1 MAAGPH
7 GKVLVSEDDPRTA
20 ALIST
25 YLEREGFEPLTA
37 GDGKLGLQK
46 IRSHHP
52 VLVILDIMLP
62 GMDGWDI
69 CREMRRFSDVPVIM
83 LTARG
88 DEIDRISGLT
98 LGADDYVVKP
108 FSPRELMAR
117 VRAILRRSG
126 PPRERD
132 AGPLTCGN
140 LALDPVKRRVTS
152 GGRVLGL
159 TPHEYTLLHRLMAS
173 PGRVFSRDE
182 LIRSLYP
189 RGEAHVVDRV
199 VDVHIGKLRQKI
211 EADPAAPRFILTVR
225 GMGYRF
231 RDPEETEE
239 GIV

>member
-1 MAAGPH
+1 MEAGTH
-7 GKVLVSEDDPRTA
+7 GTVLVIEDDPRTA
-20 ALIST
+20 ELIAT
-25 YLEREGFEPLTA
+25 YLEREGFDALTA

-46 IRSHHP
+46 IRIHKP
-52 VLVILDIMLP
+52 ILVILDIMLP

-69 CREMRRFSDVPVIM
+69 CREMRRFTEIPVIM

-126 PPRERD
+126 PPR
-132 AGPLTCGN
+132 ASATSLLTCED
-140 LALDPVKRRVTS
+140 LVLDPVKRRVTIGS
-152 GGRVLGL
+152 RALSL
-159 TPHEYTLLHRLMAS
+159 TPHEYTLLHRLMGA

-182 LIRSLYP
+182 LITSLYP
-189 RGEAHVVDRV
+189 RGETHVVDRV

-211 EADPAAPRFILTVR
+211 ETDPAAPRFVLTVR

-231 RDPEETEE
+231 RDPEETER
-239 GIV
+239 

>member
-1 MAAGPH
+1 MEAGTH
-7 GKVLVSEDDPRTA
+7 GTVLVIEDDPRTA
-20 ALIST
+20 ELIAT
-25 YLEREGFEPLTA
+25 YLEREGFDALTA
-37 GDGKLGLQK
+37 GDGNLGLQK
-46 IRSHHP
+46 IRIHKP
-52 VLVILDIMLP
+52 ILVILDIMLP

-69 CREMRRFSDVPVIM
+69 CREMRRFTEIPVIM

-126 PPRERD
+126 PPR
-132 AGPLTCGN
+132 ASATSLLTCED
-140 LALDPVKRRVTS
+140 LVLDPVKRRVTIGS
-152 GGRVLGL
+152 RALSL
-159 TPHEYTLLHRLMAS
+159 TPHEYTLLHRLMGA

-182 LIRSLYP
+182 LITSLYP
-189 RGEAHVVDRV
+189 RGETHVVDRV

-211 EADPAAPRFILTVR
+211 ETDPAAPRFVLTVR

-231 RDPEETEE
+231 RDPEETER
-239 GIV
+239 

>member
-1 MAAGPH
+1 MEAGTH
-7 GKVLVSEDDPRTA
+7 GTVLVIEDDPRTA
-20 ALIST
+20 ELIAT
-25 YLEREGFEPLTA
+25 YLEREGFDPLTA

-46 IRSHHP
+46 IRIHKP
-52 VLVILDIMLP
+52 ILVILDIMLP

-69 CREMRRFSDVPVIM
+69 CREMRRFTEIPVIM

-126 PPRERD
+126 PPR
-132 AGPLTCGN
+132 ASATSLLTCED
-140 LALDPVKRRVTS
+140 LVLDPVKRRVTIGS
-152 GGRVLGL
+152 RALSL
-159 TPHEYTLLHRLMAS
+159 TPHEYTLLHRLMGA

-182 LIRSLYP
+182 LITSLYP
-189 RGEAHVVDRV
+189 RGETHVVDRV

-211 EADPAAPRFILTVR
+211 ETDPAAPRFVLTVR

-231 RDPEETEE
+231 RDPEETER
-239 GIV
+239 

>member
-1 MAAGPH
+1 MEAGTH
-7 GKVLVSEDDPRTA
+7 GTVLVIEDDPRTA
-20 ALIST
+20 ELIAT
-25 YLEREGFEPLTA
+25 YLEREGFDALTA
-37 GDGKLGLQK
+37 GDGNLGLQK
-46 IRSHHP
+46 IRIHKP
-52 VLVILDIMLP
+52 ILVILDIMLP

-69 CREMRRFSDVPVIM
+69 CREMRRFTEIPVIM

-126 PPRERD
+126 PPR
-132 AGPLTCGN
+132 ASATSLLTCKD
-140 LALDPVKRRVTS
+140 LVLDPVKRRVTIGS
-152 GGRVLGL
+152 RALSL
-159 TPHEYTLLHRLMAS
+159 TPHEYTLLHRLMGA

-182 LIRSLYP
+182 LITSLYP
-189 RGEAHVVDRV
+189 RGETHVVDRV

-211 EADPAAPRFILTVR
+211 ETDPAAPRFVLTVR

-231 RDPEETEE
+231 RDPEETER
-239 GIV
+239 